1 MKTFFKSVQPIK
13 SYREIYSMRKFIVLL
28 SLLFTTLFAQQD
40 AEQFHFVGLTVST
53 DSMDFESI
61 SNPSSQDETAF
72 GIRYGRQTLDWRTV
86 FTLSGN
92 GDLQTFALEVDKILV
107 DALFGM
113 PEIRPYLGASVG
125 YLHYEEDDGYYYGG
139 NFGFLLYATD
149 TIDVDLAYHYYKV
162 DKLEPMDTMQGANLS
177 IHYFY

>member
-1 MKTFFKSVQPIK
+1 MQ
-13 SYREIYSMRKFIVLL
+13 KFIVLL

-61 SNPSSQDETAF
+61 SNLSSQDETAF

-139 NFGFLLYATD
+139 NFGFLLYTTD

>member
-1 MKTFFKSVQPIK
+1 
-13 SYREIYSMRKFIVLL
+13 MRKFIVLL

-61 SNPSSQDETAF
+61 SNLSSQDETAF

-139 NFGFLLYATD
+139 NFGFLLYTTD

-162 DKLEPMDTMQGANLS
+162 EKLEPMDTMQGANLS

>member
-1 MKTFFKSVQPIK
+1 
-13 SYREIYSMRKFIVLL
+13 MRKFIVLL

-61 SNPSSQDETAF
+61 SNLSSQDETAF

-162 DKLEPMDTMQGANLS
+162 EKLEPMDTMQGANLS

>member
-61 SNPSSQDETAF
+61 SNLSSQDETAF